1 MDLLIHLW
9 ESFHNVYIYQVIMSY
24 TLNILQFYLSIIPQ
38 ENWKNMFL
46 MNIIVGKTP
55 QGEDLV

>member
-1 MDLLIHLW
+1 MDLLIQLW

-38 ENWKNMFL
+38 ENWKNTFL